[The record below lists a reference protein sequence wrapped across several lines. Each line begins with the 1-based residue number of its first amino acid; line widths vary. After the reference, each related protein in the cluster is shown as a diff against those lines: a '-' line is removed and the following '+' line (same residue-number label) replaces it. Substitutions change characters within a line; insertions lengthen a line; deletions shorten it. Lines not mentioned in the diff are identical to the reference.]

1 MAETKARVLQDRV
14 LKFRHPTRIFAQSR
28 NPENL
33 LGTLTTKQDSQI
45 DMIGLFCPLRVANQD
60 AAIKMKKKNG
70 FNQQVFLFFGDI
82 YSLHGNRRTQYH
94 ISSELWAPGFIY
106 VYKSLLLVRHK
117 SVAKNGEL
125 RS

>member
-1 MAETKARVLQDRV
+1 MAKTKARVLQDRV
-14 LKFRHPTRIFAQSR
+14 LQFRHPTRIFAQSR

-45 DMIGLFCPLRVANQD
+45 DIIGLFCPLQVANQD
-60 AAIKMKKKNG
+60 AAIKMKKRMVLTNK
-70 FNQQVFLFFGDI
+70 FSC
-82 YSLHGNRRTQYH
+82 SLA
-94 ISSELWAPGFIY
+94 ISTLYMEINALNIIFHQSCGLP
-106 VYKSLLLVRHK
+106 VSYKSLLLVRHK